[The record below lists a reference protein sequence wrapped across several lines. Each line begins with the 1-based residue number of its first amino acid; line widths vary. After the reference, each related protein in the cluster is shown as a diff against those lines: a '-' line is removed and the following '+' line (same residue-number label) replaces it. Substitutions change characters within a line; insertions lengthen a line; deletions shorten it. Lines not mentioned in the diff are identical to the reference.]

1 MTKISIR
8 FYNDREDSTKQ
19 LVSKTHELFVFFEV
33 VSVTNQLRRLSGS
46 WLVALT
52 N

>member
-19 LVSKTHELFVFFEV
+19 LVSKTHGLFGF
-33 VSVTNQLRRLSGS
+33 
-46 WLVALT
+46 
-52 N
+52 